1 MGDSTLDQTLF
12 NAAFDSNG
20 FSNAGGTVNTVRA
33 HSFVVGRKVC
43 NQTSID
49 LLTAETGPNVG
60 EERKC
65 HNRIHHI

>member
-20 FSNAGGTVNTVRA
+20 FSNAGGATSNTVRA

-49 LLTAETGPNVG
+49 LMTAETGPNVG
-60 EERKC
+60 EERKYYVK
-65 HNRIHHI
+65 